1 MAKSGLISWP
11 SSWTTLM
18 YLAGIIFAMNCQ
30 LGISR
35 SPTVLKSGADRL
47 EYNTSKQLEEI
58 QSRINNSTSPFC
70 YHSHSKTKD
79 NFKKNEWKVFTGNS
93 ISAIVYPFCVSTK
106 ELGNKLGNYFT
117 ELACAQV
124 SGTHFVAVHKQFDDS
139 SSRQGKL
146 NNVTFANAIPML
158 DLLPD
163 TFVNPFPVS
172 PRQVVKSLLSLFQ
185 SMLPIECF
193 MRSSTSL
200 YHNFS

>member
-11 SSWTTLM
+11 SSSTTLM
-18 YLAGIIFAMNCQ
+18 YLAGILFAVNFQ
-30 LGISR
+30 LGTCR
-35 SPTVLKSGADRL
+35 SLSTLKAGADRL
-47 EYNTSKQLEEI
+47 EYNTSKQLVEI
-58 QSRINNSTSPFC
+58 QLRINNSTNPFC
-70 YHSHSKTKD
+70 YHSHSKTKE
-79 NFKKNEWKVFTGNS
+79 NFKKQEWNVFTGNS
-93 ISAIVYPFCVSTK
+93 MSAIVYPFCVSTK

-146 NNVTFANAIPML
+146 NNATFANSKPML

-172 PRQVVKSLLSLFQ
+172 PRQVFD
-185 SMLPIECF
+185 I
-193 MRSSTSL
+193 T
-200 YHNFS
+200 FSVNVAH